1 VSADPKK
8 TSAQIE
14 KEIEVLATKASI
26 AVEDYNA
33 AQVSLEETQ
42 ERVRSAE
49 AKIESAQADLARFT
63 DVMSAFSAAAYRS
76 GGFGDM
82 VTLLTAED
90 GDAFM
95 SRATTLGMLAE
106 RRTGQMRDLT
116 AARNRLAQ
124 ARKQADQDLQ
134 TQQRLEASL
143 KARKGEIER
152 MLAQQQALLSSVKAE
167 ERAEAARV
175 AAAKRAQQLRLA
187 QERAARAAAARQ
199 AQAATAAKGSKAPAN
214 ISASGRA
221 SAAIAYA
228 QRQIGKPY
236 RWGGAGP
243 NSFDCSGLTMRAWGA
258 AGVSLAHSSR
268 AQYSSGRKVSRNELQ
283 PGDLVFFGK
292 PIHHVG
298 IYVGGGMM
306 IHAPQTGKNVTYASI
321 GRGDY
326 VGAIRP

>member
-1 VSADPKK
+1 VNADPKK

-33 AQVSLEETQ
+33 AQVSLQETQ
-42 ERVRSAE
+42 DRVRNAQ
-49 AKIESAQADLARFT
+49 AKIETAQADLARFT

-82 VTLLTAED
+82 VTLLTSED
-90 GDAFM
+90 GDVFM

-106 RRTGQMRDLT
+106 RRSGQMRDLT
-116 AARNRLAQ
+116 SARNRLAQ
-124 ARKQADQDLQ
+124 ARKQADQDLA

-143 KARKGEIER
+143 KARKIEIER
-152 MLAQQQALLSSVKAE
+152 MLAQQQTLLNSVKAE

-175 AAAKRAQQLRLA
+175 AAARRAQEIRLA

-199 AQAATAAKGSKAPAN
+199 AQAAKAKAPAN

-221 SAAIAYA
+221 SAAISYA

-268 AQYSSGRKVSRNELQ
+268 AQYASGRKVSRSDLQ
-283 PGDLVFFGK
+283 PGDLVFFGR